1 MITPPTVSVLIPTY
15 NYGRFLDEAL
25 QSVIN
30 QTYNDYEVIIV
41 DNNSTD
47 NTEQIVKKYLGDPR
61 FSYFKNEKN
70 LGLVGNFNQC
80 LSYAKGHYIKFLNAD
95 DKFHPELLEKFVKIM
110 NEHPNVTLVTCDKQA
125 FEESTKLYALPFL
138 NLQKGEK
145 IILDTLNDY
154 NWLGEPTSVMFRKSD
169 IKSPYDAKYKMYSDF
184 DLWLRLL
191 AIGDCYII
199 PEALAYVRFHSGQL
213 TNNLRRNKFIPC
225 FEEYQLCLTMK
236 ELNLL
241 NKFTSEENIEKV
253 TRKVAIHCSKEGIKL
268 IPTLYK
274 KQNRLLF
281 IQAMKIALAEGVLS
295 KAFIEIFKR
304 INKKSLGLRPP
315 HKLSILSL
323 N

>member
-1 MITPPTVSVLIPTY
+1 MLNPPAVSVLVPTY
-15 NYGRFLDEAL
+15 NYGRFLDEVL
-25 QSVIN
+25 QSILD
-30 QTYNDYEVIIV
+30 QTYTDYEVIIV
-41 DNNSTD
+41 DNDSTD
-47 NTEQIVKKYLGDPR
+47 NTEQVVKKYLSDSR

-70 LGLVGNFNQC
+70 LGVVGNFNKC
-80 LSYAKGHYIKFLNAD
+80 LSYAKGKYIKFLNAD
-95 DKFHPELLEKFVKIM
+95 DKFHPEILEKFVKIM

-125 FEESTKLYALPFL
+125 FEGSTKLYILPFH
-138 NLQKGEK
+138 NLQTGEK

-169 IKSPYDAKYKMYSDF
+169 IKNRFDPKYKMNPDF

-199 PEALAYVRFHSGQL
+199 PEALAYVRFHSGQV
-213 TNNLRRNKFIPC
+213 TNNLRSNKFIPC

-236 ELNLL
+236 ELNLV

-253 TRKVAIHCSKEGIKL
+253 TRKIAIHCSKEGIKL

-295 KAFIEIFKR
+295 KAFIEVFKR
-304 INKKSLGLRPP
+304 INQKSLGLQTS
-315 HKLSILSL
+315 HKLSKLSQ